1 MIGRLIHVYRKFHTD
16 WLLNNTV
23 IVASNDTNNNN
34 NNNSRHKYNNHRW
47 DSKWQIIEAYSKPSR
62 TS

>member
-16 WLLNNTV
+16 WLLNNAV

-34 NNNSRHKYNNHRW
+34 NNNSRHKYNNHR
-47 DSKWQIIEAYSKPSR
+47 
-62 TS
+62 